1 MNSPYATVS
10 GFFWSKLLWH
20 YTTWCTKHIGRKES
34 NTTTGSSFIIFIFH
48 FSVRGPPFYAS
59 ALSILNLMEFLFL
72 YVVNHC
78 FQLVRKFVSNCTR
91 LHDVI
96 KIKINKKLRDS
107 AKIRAHAEKFWSK
120 THKKLPQFR
129 RALINNWTIN
139 IIL

>member
-1 MNSPYATVS
+1 
-10 GFFWSKLLWH
+10 
-20 YTTWCTKHIGRKES
+20 
-34 NTTTGSSFIIFIFH
+34 
-48 FSVRGPPFYAS
+48 
-59 ALSILNLMEFLFL
+59 MEFLFL

-129 RALINNWTIN
+129 RAQINWRMKINNIYVFYRDDNGGFIKDTILRVRTCCLDETALAFN
-139 IIL
+139 ALTKRGSTLAASGQHHI